1 MVGDK
6 VKVHQYDKKGVVVYC
21 FSPKEG
27 SHSDV
32 RVKLEDG
39 EVVELSFGAFE
50 RIDQ

>member
-21 FSPKEG
+21 FSPKEK
-27 SHSDV
+27 SHYAV
-32 RVKLEDG
+32 RVKLDG
-39 EVVELSFGAFE
+39 GEIVELSLGAFE